1 MVCLKLKFI
10 DKQASYTQFSKWPPN
25 VKTTFNDVIQMK
37 STKNFWLNVW
47 LKSKNKSPGSQQKSN
62 NGTRLKIGKNARAIH
77 QRRHSTTRCHCVDCK
92 NFTQKKKKQFVWS
105 FIAISQSYKQ
115 SPSIKLNSIKIKSFR
130 NDANFANYAN
140 ELNKWRHVP
149 WPPWRLCLVRWKQ
162 NRTRKIVKKE
172 LPARRVD
179 PHNSRSINRTGG
191 TATRRAVDRNS
202 SEYISFLCV
211 CFSASPPR
219 KMNF

>member
-1 MVCLKLKFI
+1 MWKQHSMIWCKWNQLKCL
-10 DKQASYTQFSKWPPN
+10 
-25 VKTTFNDVIQMK
+25 MK
-37 STKNFWLNVW
+37 RLIKVQEQVAWKPTKV
-47 LKSKNKSPGSQQKSN
+47 N

-92 NFTQKKKKQFVWS
+92 NLTQKKKQFVWS

-130 NDANFANYAN
+130 NDANLANYAN

-172 LPARRVD
+172 LPARGVD

-211 CFSASPPR
+211 CFSTSPPR

>member
-1 MVCLKLKFI
+1 MRVQFI
-10 DKQASYTQFSKWPPN
+10 NAVTRPPDVTAS
-25 VKTTFNDVIQMK
+25 IARI
-37 STKNFWLNVW
+37 
-47 LKSKNKSPGSQQKSN
+47 SPK
-62 NGTRLKIGKNARAIH
+62 R
-77 QRRHSTTRCHCVDCK
+77 
-92 NFTQKKKKQFVWS
+92 KKQFVWS